1 MNAAFDP
8 NNIGVDNGHIF
19 GLPYSYE
26 QCELVILPVPWD
38 VTVSYGG
45 GTSLAPAKILE
56 TSLQIDLFDLDYK
69 NFWQKGIFMVEISK
83 EIQTLS
89 RKLRV
94 QATEIIKLLE
104 SGADPETNKT
114 IIANTEKI
122 NSGCEEMRKW
132 VFEQTE
138 KFLSDHKKVVLLGGD
153 HSTPLG
159 HIQCL
164 SQHHKDFGILQI
176 DAHCDL
182 RKSYEGFIYSH
193 ASIMYNVLESTTINN
208 LVQVGIRDFC
218 EEELVFATDNSKL
231 EIYFDR
237 NIKNR
242 MYEGETWKSICEE
255 ICHKLPQKV
264 YISFDIDGLNP
275 SLCPGTGTPVSGGL
289 ELEQV
294 FYLFNCVK
302 KSGREIIGFDLNEV
316 GNSEWDGNVG
326 ARVLYRLCGLLLS

>member
-1 MNAAFDP
+1 MNTAFDP

-19 GLPYSYE
+19 GLPYNYE
-26 QCELVILPVPWD
+26 QSELVILPVPWD

-89 RKLRV
+89 KKLRV

-114 IIANTEKI
+114 ILSNTEKI
-122 NSGCEEMRKW
+122 NKGCEEMRKW

-138 KFLSDHKKVVLLGGD
+138 KFLSDNKKVVLLGGD

-164 SQHHKDFGILQI
+164 SQHHMDFGILQV

-193 ASIMYNVLESTTINN
+193 ASIMYNVLESTTINK

-218 EEELVFATDNSKL
+218 EEELALATVNSKL

-237 NIKNR
+237 NIKSR
-242 MYEGETWKSICEE
+242 MYEGETWKSICQE
-255 ICHKLPQKV
+255 ICLKLPQKV

-275 SLCPGTGTPVSGGL
+275 ALCPGTGTPVSGGL